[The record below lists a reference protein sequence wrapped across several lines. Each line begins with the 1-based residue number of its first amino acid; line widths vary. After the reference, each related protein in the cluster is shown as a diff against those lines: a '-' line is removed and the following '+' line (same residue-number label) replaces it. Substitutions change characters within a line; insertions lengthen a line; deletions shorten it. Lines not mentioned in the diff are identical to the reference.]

1 MARADPVADQMFRI
15 EVEQDMRETKPGAL
29 ALVGS
34 GEYTPAMRDTD
45 SLLLNT
51 LGGAAKARVV
61 VLPTAAGL
69 EGPSSPERWA
79 RMGVEHFSELGAS
92 VQAAM
97 ILNRA
102 DAEDNDE
109 RWRPMLEEADFY
121 YFSGGNPQHV
131 IDTMAGTP
139 AWEIILRRHL
149 AGAVLAGCSAGAM
162 AFGGWTPHLGS
173 LRAGQVVTL
182 SVALGVVPALIV
194 LPHFDKMG
202 RFVPAGAFNMMLK
215 SAPTGALVVGI
226 DEDTAL
232 LRRSPDVD
240 EAGLAHGRCRA
251 GKSVTVFDRT
261 GREGKHVYQA
271 GETVRLPAAV

>member
-1 MARADPVADQMFRI
+1 MSDEA
-15 EVEQDMRETKPGAL
+15 KPGAL

-34 GEYTPAMRDTD
+34 GEFTPAMRDTD
-45 SLLLNT
+45 TLLLNT

-69 EGPSSPERWA
+69 EEPSSPERWA
-79 RMGVEHFSELGAS
+79 RMGVEHFSALSAP
-92 VQAAM
+92 VRAAM

-102 DAEDNDE
+102 GAEDRDE
-109 RWRPMLEEADFY
+109 HWRSMLEEADFY
-121 YFSGGNPQHV
+121 YFSGGDPQYL
-131 IDTMAGTP
+131 IDTMADTP

-173 LRAGQVVTL
+173 LRAGRAVTL
-182 SVALGVVPALIV
+182 SVALGVVPALVV

-202 RFVPAGAFNMMLK
+202 RFVPAGAFSLMLR
-215 SAPTGALVVGI
+215 SAPEGALVVGI

-232 LRRSPDVD
+232 LRQSADLD
-240 EAGLAHGRCRA
+240 EGGLARWQVSGRR
-251 GKSVTVFDRT
+251 SVTLFDRT
-261 GREGKHVYQA
+261 ANGGKRVYRV
-271 GETVRLPAAV
+271 GESVSLPATV

>member
-1 MARADPVADQMFRI
+1 
-15 EVEQDMRETKPGAL
+15 MRETKPGAL

-51 LGGAAKARVV
+51 LGGPAKARVV

-69 EGPSSPERWA
+69 EGPSSTDRWA
-79 RMGVEHFSELGAS
+79 RMGVEHFSELGAT
-92 VQAAM
+92 VQAAL

-102 DAEDNDE
+102 DAEDE
-109 RWRPMLEEADFY
+109 RWRQMLEEADFY

-131 IDTMAGTP
+131 IDTMEGTP
-139 AWEIILRRHL
+139 AWEIILRSHL

-173 LRAGQVVTL
+173 LRAGRVVTL
-182 SVALGVVPALIV
+182 SVALHVVPSLIV

-215 SAPTGALVVGI
+215 SAPTGALIVGI

-240 EAGLAHGRCRA
+240 EAGLAHWQVSGRQ
-251 GKSVTVFDRT
+251 GVTVFDRT
-261 GREGKHVYQA
+261 ARGGKHVYHA
-271 GETVRLPAAV
+271 GEVVHLPAKL